1 MENLQMTLNELMQKV
16 IDAYPDPDSIAAY
29 WNPETGKRN
38 EEAWGDTLA
47 EFIVIEIAETFDPE
61 TFKTDEEQLSH
72 ARHQLW
78 LAMNDIVQTRA
89 HLL

>member
-1 MENLQMTLNELMQKV
+1 MTLNELMQKV

-29 WNPETGKRN
+29 WNPGTGKMN
-38 EEAWGDTLA
+38 KKASGDTLA
-47 EFIVIEIAETFDPE
+47 EFIVREIAETFDP
-61 TFKTDEEQLSH
+61 KNLMTDEEQLRH

-78 LAMNDIVQTRA
+78 MAMADLVETRA